1 MKCYILALLNP
12 VLYFYRCPTPGC
24 DGTGHSSG
32 QFSTH
37 RRLAHVSFLGSDRG
51 SINVIV
57 QGLLKNCFSLRSW
70 RYSAVVE

>member
-37 RRLAHVSFLGSDRG
+37 RRLARVSFFGSDRG
-51 SINVIV
+51 SNKVTNSRRAAKK
-57 QGLLKNCFSLRSW
+57 LF
-70 RYSAVVE
+70 